1 VRHPLK
7 IRRPRKRKRKRSGKR
22 NERRDDGRA
31 MSLGKREGSGKRK
44 RKKDAGTV
52 VGMVGMA
59 VAVARAEVATTV
71 VKATGR
77 ADVKREEMTGAEAE
91 EGTIAAAGRLSDH
104 LLTLRTLRQIELAP
118 SDIAVIVLTI
128 IGAIVDRM
136 TMMQLQIRDQ
146 TAIAQ
151 PTFTIGNHRSRLL
164 RFGTQFVFHEL

>member
-22 NERRDDGRA
+22 NERRDEGRA

-44 RKKDAGTV
+44 RKKAAGTV
-52 VGMVGMA
+52 VGMA
-59 VAVARAEVATTV
+59 VAVARAEVVTTV
-71 VKATGR
+71 DKATGR
-77 ADVKREEMTGAEAE
+77 VDVKREEMRGAEVE
-91 EGTIAAAGRLSDH
+91 EDTTAAAGRLRDH
-104 LLTLRTLRQIELAP
+104 LLTLLTLGQIELAP
-118 SDIAVIVLTI
+118 SDIAATVLTI
-128 IGAIVDRM
+128 IEAIVDRM
-136 TMMQLQIRDQ
+136 MTMQLQIRDQ

>member
-7 IRRPRKRKRKRSGKR
+7 IRRQRKRKRKRSEKR
-22 NERRDDGRA
+22 NERRAEGRA

-44 RKKDAGTV
+44 RKKAAGTV
-52 VGMVGMA
+52 VGMA
-59 VAVARAEVATTV
+59 LAVARAEVVTTV
-71 VKATGR
+71 DKATGR
-77 ADVKREEMTGAEAE
+77 ADVKREEMTGAEVE
-91 EGTIAAAGRLSDH
+91 EGTTAAGRLSDH

>member
-22 NERRDDGRA
+22 NERRAEGRV
-31 MSLGKREGSGKRK
+31 MSLGRREGRGKRK
-44 RKKDAGTV
+44 RKKAEGT
-52 VGMVGMA
+52 VGMA
-59 VAVARAEVATTV
+59 VAVARVEAVTTV
-71 VKATGR
+71 DKATGR
-77 ADVKREEMTGAEAE
+77 ADVKREEMRGAEVE
-91 EGTIAAAGRLSDH
+91 EGTTAAAGRLSDH
-104 LLTLRTLRQIELAP
+104 LLTLRTLGQIELAP

>member
-44 RKKDAGTV
+44 RKKAAGT
-52 VGMVGMA
+52 VGMA
-59 VAVARAEVATTV
+59 VAVARAEVVTTV
-71 VKATGR
+71 DKATGR
-77 ADVKREEMTGAEAE
+77 ADVKREEMRGAEAE
-91 EGTIAAAGRLSDH
+91 EGTTAAAGRLSDH
-104 LLTLRTLRQIELAP
+104 LPTLLTPCQIELAP

-151 PTFTIGNHRSRLL
+151 PTFTIGSHRSRLL

>member
-7 IRRPRKRKRKRSGKR
+7 IRRQRKRKRKRSEKR
-22 NERRDDGRA
+22 NERRAEGRA

-44 RKKDAGTV
+44 RKKAAAT
-52 VGMVGMA
+52 VGMA
-59 VAVARAEVATTV
+59 VAVARAEVVTTV
-71 VKATGR
+71 DKATGR
-77 ADVKREEMTGAEAE
+77 ADVKREEMRGAEVE
-91 EGTIAAAGRLSDH
+91 EGTTAAGRLSDH

>member
-44 RKKDAGTV
+44 RKKAAGTV
-52 VGMVGMA
+52 VGMA
-59 VAVARAEVATTV
+59 VAVARVEAVTTV
-71 VKATGR
+71 DKATGR
-77 ADVKREEMTGAEAE
+77 ADVKREEMRGAEAE
-91 EGTIAAAGRLSDH
+91 EGTTAAAGQLRDH

-164 RFGTQFVFHEL
+164 R